1 MATTLL
7 IADDHTLLRQGL
19 VLLLRQ
25 KPGLEVVAEAENGH
39 QAVALALEHR
49 PDVVILDYAMP
60 EMDGPE
66 ACREILRQLP
76 ETHIVTL
83 SMHGEPH
90 FVQIMLDAG
99 AGAYVLKSE
108 AVSDLVKAIH
118 AVRHGH
124 QYISESLRQGVLF
137 PAPRTA
143 RSVLSGREEQV
154 LRLLAQG
161 KSSRECAATM
171 GIGIKTVETYQRRLR
186 EKLNLD
192 STAALVKY
200 AISVGLATLDYQ
212 PDEPGAR
219 S

>member
-1 MATTLL
+1 MTITLL

-19 VLLLRQ
+19 TLLLKQ
-25 KPGLEVVAEAENGH
+25 KPGLEVIAEAENGR
-39 QAVALALEHR
+39 QALELAPEHR

-66 ACREILRQLP
+66 ACRKILRQLP
-76 ETHIVTL
+76 NTHIVTL

-108 AVSDLVKAIH
+108 AVDDLVKAIR
-118 AVRHGH
+118 AVRNGH

-143 RSVLSGREEQV
+143 RRVLSEREEQV

-161 KSSRECAATM
+161 KSARECAVTM

-186 EKLNLD
+186 EKLSLD

-212 PDEPGAR
+212 RGETGSR
-219 S
+219 

>member
-1 MATTLL
+1 MTTTLL

-19 VLLLRQ
+19 ALLLRL
-25 KPGLEVVAEAENGH
+25 KPGLDVVAEAENGR
-39 QAVALALEHR
+39 QAVELTLKLA

-60 EMDGPE
+60 EMDGAE
-66 ACREILRQLP
+66 ACREILRQRP
-76 ETHIVTL
+76 DTRIVTL

-124 QYISESLRQGVLF
+124 QYISESLRRGVLF
-137 PAPRTA
+137 PAPRPA
-143 RSVLSGREEQV
+143 RNVLSGREEQV

-161 KSSRECAATM
+161 KSARECAAVM
-171 GIGIKTVETYQRRLR
+171 GISIKTVETYQRRLR
-186 EKLNLD
+186 EKLQLD

-200 AISVGLATLDYQ
+200 AISVGLVTLDYR
-212 PDEPGAR
+212 G
-219 S
+219 

>member
-25 KPGLEVVAEAENGH
+25 KPGLEVVAEAGNGR
-39 QAVALALEHR
+39 QALELALEFR

-66 ACREILRQLP
+66 ACRQILRQLP
-76 ETHIVTL
+76 DTHVVTL

-90 FVQIMLDAG
+90 FVQIMFDAG

-108 AVSDLVKAIH
+108 AVGDLVKAIR

-137 PAPRTA
+137 PAPRTT
-143 RSVLSGREEQV
+143 RSVLSRREEQV

-161 KSSRECAATM
+161 KSARDCATAM
-171 GIGIKTVETYQRRLR
+171 GIGVKTVETYQRRLR

-200 AISVGLATLDYQ
+200 AISVGLATLD
-212 PDEPGAR
+212 
-219 S
+219 

>member
-1 MATTLL
+1 M
-7 IADDHTLLRQGL
+7 RQ
-19 VLLLRQ
+19 Q
-25 KPGLEVVAEAENGH
+25 PGLEVVAEAENGR
-39 QAVALALEHR
+39 QAVDLSLAHR

-60 EMDGPE
+60 EMDGAQ
-66 ACREILRQLP
+66 ACRKILQQLP
-76 ETHIVTL
+76 DTHIVTL

-108 AVSDLVKAIH
+108 AVSDLVKAVH

-124 QYISESLRQGVLF
+124 QYISESLRRGVLF
-137 PAPRTA
+137 PAPRTD

-161 KSSRECAATM
+161 KSVRECAATM
-171 GIGIKTVETYQRRLR
+171 GISIKTVETYQRRLR
-186 EKLNLD
+186 DKLNLD

-200 AISVGLATLDYQ
+200 AISVGLVTLDH
-212 PDEPGAR
+212 
-219 S
+219 